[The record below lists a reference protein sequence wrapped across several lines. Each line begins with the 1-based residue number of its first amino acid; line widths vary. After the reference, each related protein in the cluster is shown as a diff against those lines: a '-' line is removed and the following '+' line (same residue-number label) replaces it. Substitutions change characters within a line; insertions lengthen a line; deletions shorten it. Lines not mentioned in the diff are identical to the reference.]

1 MNWGLIAF
9 AALAAI
15 AVLAAYRVVVSPA
28 ITHAALYLA
37 LVLVS
42 IAGLFVLLN
51 AEFLAAVQ
59 VLVYAGAVLAVV
71 VFAIMLSEQREI
83 GAGGRQAGRLA
94 ALREALI
101 SPYWGPLPVVV
112 AGVLAVLV
120 LTAVGRMA
128 APVPTAPEV
137 EDTVRAVGQALF
149 GPYMLPFE
157 IASAV
162 LLVAMIGAIAL
173 AREEE
178 GQG

>member
-1 MNWGLIAF
+1 MSWGLLAF

-15 AVLAAYRVVVSPA
+15 ATVAAYKVVTSPA

-37 LVLVS
+37 LVLVAV
-42 IAGLFVLLN
+42 AGLFVQLN

-83 GAGGRQAGRLA
+83 APGGRRAG
-94 ALREALI
+94 LREVLA

-112 AGVLAVLV
+112 AGALAVLV
-120 LTAVGRMA
+120 LAAVGRVA
-128 APVPTAPEV
+128 AEVPTAATV
-137 EDTVRAVGQALF
+137 ADTVRAVGRALF

-162 LLVAMIGAIAL
+162 LLVAMIGAITL
-173 AREEE
+173 AREEDGE
-178 GQG
+178 A